1 MKIRYWD
8 LKDPD
13 TEEADRE
20 ALVVS
25 RGDDGGFVFAH
36 TIHGRQEHNTGSI
49 FLDAEQTL
57 HLAERIFEE
66 FKLISPQGLKYE
78 DMEK

>member
-8 LKDPD
+8 LKNSD
-13 TEEADRE
+13 TDETDRE

-36 TIHGRQEHNTGSI
+36 TIHGKQEHTTGTI

-57 HLAERIFEE
+57 HLAERIYEE
-66 FKLISPQGLKYE
+66 FKLLPPQGLKYE
-78 DMEK
+78 DIE

>member
-13 TEEADRE
+13 TAEADRE

-25 RGDDGGFVFAH
+25 RGRNGGFIFAL
-36 TIHGRQEHNTGSI
+36 TIHGRQEHVSGSI

-57 HLAERIFEE
+57 HLAERIYEE
-66 FKLISPQGLKYE
+66 FKLLPPQGLKYE
-78 DMEK
+78 DIE